1 MNEVAGENVEVV
13 LSSAPALPAEGC
25 QDAQAWLDWACAF
38 A

>member
-1 MNEVAGENVEVV
+1 MNQLTPDNTEVV
-13 LSSAPALPAEGC
+13 SSAPALPAADS